1 MSEAD
6 IERLDE
12 RIGEQSNAVA
22 ADHRA
27 KSSARSHARFGVD
40 RTKQETTGRRK
51 ATRGEEDD
59 NEEQEVE
66 EEEEEEKKRRK
77 EKNEEKN
84 ERGKLPEDL
93 SRSVPSRAR
102 RTSSDRTR
110 WSD

>member
-1 MSEAD
+1 M
-6 IERLDE
+6 I
-12 RIGEQSNAVA
+12 
-22 ADHRA
+22 
-27 KSSARSHARFGVD
+27 
-40 RTKQETTGRRK
+40 TKNKKLKRK
-51 ATRGEEDD
+51 
-59 NEEQEVE
+59 
-66 EEEEEEKKRRK
+66 EEKKRRK